1 MADMSSG
8 GAYANAF
15 MDVPYPLPQPIL
27 FRICLGP
34 AGTYTSTS
42 LTLSKGSQGLD

>member
-8 GAYANAF
+8 GAKANAF
-15 MDVPYPLPQPIL
+15 MDVPYPLPPPSI

-34 AGTYTSTS
+34 AGTSTSTS
-42 LTLSKGSQGLD
+42 LTLSKGSQALD